1 MIQPSWIETDLTA
14 SMSSNPI
21 VKSMQSSVMNN
32 TVLLRRSGKA
42 EEIAFTALFLASDE
56 SSYITGTDIVVD
68 GGWFSSAPYLTN
80 ERSHHMLQVLDTK
93 DKAEHLMDNFLNLF
107 R

>member
-1 MIQPSWIETDLTA
+1 
-14 SMSSNPI
+14 
-21 VKSMQSSVMNN
+21 MQSSMMNN

-42 EEIAFTALFLASDE
+42 EDIAYTALFLASDE

-68 GGWFSSAPYLTN
+68 GGWFSAAAYLTN
-80 ERSHHMLQVLDTK
+80 ERSHHMLQLLSAK
-93 DKAEHLMDNFLNLF
+93 DKADHLLDDILKHF

>member
-1 MIQPSWIETDLTA
+1 MTA
-14 SMSSNPI
+14 SMQSNPI
-21 VKSMQSSVMNN
+21 VKRMQSSVMND

-42 EEIAFTALFLASDE
+42 EDIADTALFLPSDE

-68 GGWFSSAPYLTN
+68 GGWFSAAPYLTN
-80 ERSHHMLQVLDTK
+80 ERSHHMLQLLSAK
-93 DKAEHLMDNFLNLF
+93 DKAEHVLDEFLKQF